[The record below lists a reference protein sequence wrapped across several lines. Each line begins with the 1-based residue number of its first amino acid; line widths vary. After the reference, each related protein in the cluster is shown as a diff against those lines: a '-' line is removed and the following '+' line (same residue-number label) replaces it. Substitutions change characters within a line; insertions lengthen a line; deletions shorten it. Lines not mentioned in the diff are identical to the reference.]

1 MQLRWGRCCILH
13 REVYIYDKFWDLSK
27 YNFQL
32 QEVKMS
38 TFTISSVFVVLGFL
52 VGLGNPVGLGEGPRG
67 IPPNFTLDKVQERIH
82 FRGEGK

>member
-1 MQLRWGRCCILH
+1 M
-13 REVYIYDKFWDLSK
+13 YDKFWDLSQ
-27 YNFQL
+27 YNFEL

-38 TFTISSVFVVLGFL
+38 TTISSVLVVLGYL
-52 VGLGNPVGLGEGPRG
+52 VGLGNPVGLGEGPLG